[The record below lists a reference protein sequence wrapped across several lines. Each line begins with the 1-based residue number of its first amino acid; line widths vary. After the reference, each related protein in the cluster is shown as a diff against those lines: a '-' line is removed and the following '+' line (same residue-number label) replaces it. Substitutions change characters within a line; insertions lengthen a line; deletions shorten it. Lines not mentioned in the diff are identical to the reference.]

1 MGELLRDYDGFDL
14 EAFQRMM
21 RDVFY
26 PINHGFLRDH
36 NFTCIT
42 YYWANWDLCN
52 IASILAIA
60 ILCEDADK
68 FDEAVTYFRSGA
80 GNGSVEHAIPHLV
93 WAMLHNHY
101 NRIKHLDDK
110 YISAMSDVVGIEG
123 GGGSYGSTSGGYDQ
137 LGFGQLMYAR

>member
-42 YYWANWDLCN
+42 HYWANWDLCN

-93 WAMLHNHY
+93 WAMLHS
-101 NRIKHLDDK
+101 HLT
-110 YISAMSDVVGIEG
+110 
-123 GGGSYGSTSGGYDQ
+123 GSSTWTTSTSRPCPTSS
-137 LGFGQLMYAR
+137 ASRVVAATTAPPAAATTSSVSVS